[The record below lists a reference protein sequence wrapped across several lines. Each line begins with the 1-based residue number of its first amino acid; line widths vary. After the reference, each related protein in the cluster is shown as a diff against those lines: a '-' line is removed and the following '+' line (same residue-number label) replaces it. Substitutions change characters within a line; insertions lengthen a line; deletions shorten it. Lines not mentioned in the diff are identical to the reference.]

1 MQEINNQNKWN
12 NNFEFQRKITINLE
26 SQTQLYCH
34 LKLKVVQLIS
44 WSLSSWA
51 DEEHN

>member
-1 MQEINNQNKWN
+1 MQEINNQNKW

-34 LKLKVVQLIS
+34 LKLKAVQL
-44 WSLSSWA
+44 SS
-51 DEEHN
+51 